1 MKSDCLTVE
10 EQSDLRTIEG
20 LIDIEQSGTVI
31 RKRVDQTGHIPL
43 VTGVKAVAY
52 TFDGM
57 TITAHVTM
65 WNDSVKVRGFA
76 VGFYPK

>member
-1 MKSDCLTVE
+1 ME
-10 EQSDLRTIEG
+10 EQSGLRTVG
-20 LIDIEQSGTVI
+20 DSIDIEQSGTVI
-31 RKRVDQTGHIPL
+31 RKRVDETGHIPL

-65 WNDSVKVRGFA
+65 LDDSVKVRGFA
-76 VGFYPK
+76 VGLYPK